1 MRQSRDESARF
12 LDVALAA
19 VEKSDAFINDRVRR
33 SFTAKTKED
42 GSSVTNVDTGV
53 ERLIRR
59 ALRKACPGHDITG
72 EELGSTAKASD
83 YRWFID
89 PIDGTLSFK
98 LGLPSYGT
106 IVFLC
111 YQSLPIVAVVSQ
123 PALRR
128 RYYALRGG
136 GAYCNNKRI
145 RISDVTPRQIDSEL
159 IATGDSYAF
168 KLAHSLGKYQRLLKK
183 HPLVRTIP
191 DCVGHTY
198 AAEGTVG
205 AMVDY
210 YLNYWDYAATE
221 LLVGEAGRR
230 FEITGSN
237 KLADG
242 TTAYNMICGKPRI
255 VDWLLNEV
263 FG

>member
-1 MRQSRDESARF
+1 MRQSHDDSARF

-33 SFTAKTKED
+33 PFTAKTKED
-42 GSSVTNVDTGV
+42 GSSVTKVDTGV

-98 LGLPSYGT
+98 LGLPWYET

-111 YQSLPIVAVVSQ
+111 YQSLPLVAVVSQ

-159 IATGDSYAF
+159 IATGDSYLQARA
-168 KLAHSLGKYQRLLKK
+168 LARQIPAAAQETSTRSDDSRLRWAHLCSRGHGWSYGGLLPQLLGL
-183 HPLVRTIP
+183 
-191 DCVGHTY
+191 C
-198 AAEGTVG
+198 
-205 AMVDY
+205 
-210 YLNYWDYAATE
+210 
-221 LLVGEAGRR
+221 
-230 FEITGSN
+230 SN
-237 KLADG
+237 
-242 TTAYNMICGKPRI
+242 
-255 VDWLLNEV
+255 
-263 FG
+263 